1 MDSSA
6 AATSW
11 TDHGERRVDDVLAI
25 QRAARKGGTR
35 ALLQWLAR
43 RTGARIALSGP
54 DDTPLATGDDVGAEP
69 WAGAEP
75 SALARRVAGELCARA
90 LTTLSVVE
98 QDVSVVAVG
107 LNGAGDRPGPVL
119 TAVTA
124 GPAPEHLPRL
134 LADASSAL
142 DLCWR
147 EERAETQRL
156 RLELAEARNREAVLH
171 LLMNGHV
178 STARQV
184 ADVLG
189 PDLADVIRYH
199 VVATAPDLKPA
210 LARRCR
216 ELRPDAWVIPC
227 PVYDDH
233 IAVLVPSEPGTP
245 PDAPSTFATA
255 VTSATDECLVGVS
268 DVVGLRDAAVGYGQ
282 AVHALVTARTRAQR
296 WALFSH
302 HPDPALVIGAPVRD
316 WARQFLEPLRTLVPQ
331 RLQDPDSIELTV
343 TAKSWLGFSSGAA
356 SLLKIHRNT
365 LAARLRH
372 IERLLDLDLDRL
384 ADQSLLALALRTE
397 TGPQIPGAPPGTRA
411 DALCALDELLR
422 RQAVVDWAL
431 RLLRPLDDAPDAART
446 LAAWLRHDARLT
458 PTAQELS
465 LSLTAVRKRLARI
478 EELLDRSLLRPPTDR
493 HELWLALR
501 ALRLAQDSPA

>member
-1 MDSSA
+1 MSVDISA
-6 AATSW
+6 TAASW
-11 TDHGERRVDDVLAI
+11 PDRRDRRADDVLAI

-35 ALLQWLAR
+35 ALLRWLAR
-43 RTGARIALSGP
+43 RTGAQILLTAP
-54 DDTPLATGDDVGAEP
+54 DGTLLCAGDGAARHTELAQ
-69 WAGAEP
+69 
-75 SALARRVAGELCARA
+75 RVAGQVGARA

-98 QDVSVVAVG
+98 QDVTVVAVG
-107 LNGAGDRPGPVL
+107 LNGATDGPGPVL
-119 TAVTA
+119 TAVAA

-156 RLELAEARNREAVLH
+156 RLEVAEARNREAVLH

-184 ADVLG
+184 AEVLG
-189 PDLADVIRYH
+189 PELPEVIRYH

-216 ELRPDAWVIPC
+216 GLRPDAWVIPC

-233 IAVLVPSEPGTP
+233 IAVLVPAEPGTP
-245 PDAPSTFATA
+245 PDAPSTFAAA
-255 VTSATDECLVGVS
+255 VTSATGECLVGVS
-268 DVVGLRDAAVGYGQ
+268 DVVAIRDASVGYGQ

-296 WALFSH
+296 WAMFSH
-302 HPDPALVIGAPVRD
+302 HPDPALVIGAPIRG
-316 WARQFLEPLRTLVPQ
+316 WARQFLEPLRTHVPQ
-331 RLQDPDSIELTV
+331 RLQDPDSTELTV
-343 TAKSWLGFSSGAA
+343 TANSWLGFASGAT

-372 IERLLDLDLDRL
+372 IEQLLALDLDRL

-397 TGPQIPGAPPGTRA
+397 TGPQITDAPSGTRA
-411 DALCALDELLR
+411 DSMRSLDELLR
-422 RQAVVDWAL
+422 RQAVADWAL

-493 HELWLALR
+493 HELWLARR
-501 ALRLAQDSPA
+501 ALHLAHGTDG